1 MWSHYRCRMQAGSF
15 QSRSIENADQSYGVT
30 YRNNPA
36 VNFFFQV
43 YFITQCTES
52 FHLLF
57 HELLLA
63 KHCCWFFSLC
73 HISII
78 WYILRKDFF
87 FFFDPCSL
95 LATWC
100 TISYLCTHHVVWCQ
114 ITSLLQKS
122 GKNMSLRWWVLIFFF
137 LVVVVLLWKL
147 IEMLMH
153 IVFLF
158 KCILLLPC

>member
-36 VNFFFQV
+36 VNFFFSSLF
-43 YFITQCTES
+43 YHTMHWKFPLSFSWATIGIT
-52 FHLLF
+52 
-57 HELLLA
+57 LLLV
-63 KHCCWFFSLC
+63 FF
-73 HISII
+73 IVSII
-78 WYILRKDFF
+78 WQILRKDFF
-87 FFFDPCSL
+87 FFVDPCSL